1 MTETMYAIFPNMKL
15 GTSIK
20 GFIYASERVVGFLF
34 KDGYKEY
41 LDYQKWAARATEEEL
56 AASEA
61 AGAAISGE
69 TEEAVEETAEESTE
83 VSETEEAAA
92 EDTSVA
98 FWRHRFTSG
107 TNGLNAHRANSN
119 PITDL
124 PFQKWLTKYKFEFF
138 LINPTNLDN
147 VTPFEFL
154 NELKIITKYQF

>member
-1 MTETMYAIFPNMKL
+1 MKL

-41 LDYQKWAARATEEEL
+41 LAYQKWAARATEEEL

-69 TEEAVEETAEESTE
+69 TEEAVEEETAEESTE

-98 FWRHRFTSG
+98 
-107 TNGLNAHRANSN
+107 L
-119 PITDL
+119 
-124 PFQKWLTKYKFEFF
+124 
-138 LINPTNLDN
+138 
-147 VTPFEFL
+147 
-154 NELKIITKYQF
+154 

>member
-107 TNGLNAHRANSN
+107 TNGLNAHRANN

-124 PFQKWLTKYKFEFF
+124 PFQKWLTKYKFESF
-138 LINPTNLDN
+138 LINPTNLDID
-147 VTPFEFL
+147 TPS
-154 NELKIITKYQF
+154 ELFKYWKL

>member
-1 MTETMYAIFPNMKL
+1 MTEKMYAIFPNMKL

-20 GFIYASERVVGFLF
+20 GVIYASERVVGFLF

-61 AGAAISGE
+61 AGAAVSGE

-98 FWRHRFTSG
+98 F
-107 TNGLNAHRANSN
+107 
-119 PITDL
+119 
-124 PFQKWLTKYKFEFF
+124 
-138 LINPTNLDN
+138 
-147 VTPFEFL
+147 
-154 NELKIITKYQF
+154 